1 MILHASPDP
10 NDPPQQILDLQAEN
24 LAALAIVPVLFE
36 SDRMAVLQM
45 DNGVRVL
52 RDFTEARNREAL
64 LDAINAPLP
73 ILGNGTALYDSIKF
87 SLDKLAGETGRR
99 KAIVIFSSSAN
110 TFDTNLALRPILM
123 HCTNKSNRRVWAS
136 SHCRS
141 EKVSRTRARL
151 PSSTSSQSIV
161 AALCSPIRPH
171 HCRPLCSASA
181 RRLAANR

>member
-1 MILHASPDP
+1 VIYGTLYASDLLGSPITSLGAANLRCTEDGTQVTANANPALNLGTGLSIIMILHASPDP

-73 ILGNGTALYDSIKF
+73 ILGKRHGPLRFNQILPGQAR
-87 SLDKLAGETGRR
+87 GRNR
-99 KAIVIFSSSAN
+99 QAQG
-110 TFDTNLALRPILM
+110 DRHLLEQREYLRYEP
-123 HCTNKSNRRVWAS
+123 
-136 SHCRS
+136 SHSGRS
-141 EKVSRTRARL
+141 
-151 PSSTSSQSIV
+151 
-161 AALCSPIRPH
+161 
-171 HCRPLCSASA
+171 
-181 RRLAANR
+181 